1 MQAPVKKHF
10 KEQKMAEKRKR
21 ARNKKGHYV
30 KDDPNTPDINEAY
43 EQPKKKAKKTVKKPK
58 ITKKTPEPVQP
69 ITPYGV
75 LGVCL
80 ALLLIGLYF
89 LSN

>member
-1 MQAPVKKHF
+1 
-10 KEQKMAEKRKR
+10 MAEKRKR
-21 ARNKKGHYV
+21 ARNKKGHYI

-58 ITKKTPEPVQP
+58 ITKKTPKVVHQKP
-69 ITPYGV
+69 PYGV
-75 LGVCL
+75 AGVVL
-80 ALLLIGLYF
+80 ALLLIALYF

>member
-1 MQAPVKKHF
+1 
-10 KEQKMAEKRKR
+10 MAEKRKR
-21 ARNKKGHYV
+21 ARNKKGHYI
-30 KDDPNTPDINEAY
+30 KDDPSTPDINEAY

-58 ITKKTPEPVQP
+58 NTKKTPKAVQQKP
-69 ITPYGV
+69 PYGV
-75 LGVCL
+75 AGVCL